1 MVSIILYTSYKG
13 INFLLS
19 VLPNFSSQSNVLPI
33 PEPSSVLIPP
43 ILHYSHIQKS
53 CPNSIPN
60 TSPIMI
66 ISDTCKIHPDHYK
79 VSISEGR
86 IHLHSVVQDYLWPG
100 VLVIIRFVAENERD
114 IVAECVGRDEQ
125 GNRIIRYLVMEKGL
139 VDRSWTIWRLPKALG
154 EDWYMS
160 RGRMGVERYLFHIFF
175 SHCLI
180 LFLLRLFLCLMA
192 IRTKIFHL
200 LYLFLLAFSGV
211 SDYIE

>member
-13 INFLLS
+13 FNFLLS

-53 CPNSIPN
+53 CPNSTPN
-60 TSPIMI
+60 LSPIMI
-66 ISDTCKIHPDHYK
+66 ISNTCKIRPDHYR
-79 VSISEGR
+79 VSVSEGR

-100 VLVIIRFVAENERD
+100 VLVVVGFVAENERE

-125 GNRIIRYLVMEKGL
+125 GNRIIRYLVVEKGL
-139 VDRSWTIWRLPKALG
+139 VDRSWTIWKLPRALG

-160 RGRMGVERYLFHIFF
+160 RGSMGVEVSVPYFLFPLSDSI
-175 SHCLI
+175 SSSS
-180 LFLLRLFLCLMA
+180 LL
-192 IRTKIFHL
+192 
-200 LYLFLLAFSGV
+200 V
-211 SDYIE
+211 SDGNKGQNLSSTLSILSSFFWCV

>member
-13 INFLLS
+13 FNFLLS
-19 VLPNFSSQSNVLPI
+19 VLPNFSSQSNMLPI

-60 TSPIMI
+60 PSPIMI
-66 ISDTCKIHPDHYK
+66 ISDTCKVCPDHYK

-86 IHLHSVVQDYLWPG
+86 FHLHSVVQDYLWLG
-100 VLVIIRFVAENERD
+100 VLVIFRFVAENEKD
-114 IVAECVGRDEQ
+114 IVAECVGQDEQ
-125 GNRIIRYLVMEKGL
+125 GNRIIWYLVMEKGL

-160 RGRMGVERYLFHIFF
+160 HGSMGVEVSVPYCLFPL
-175 SHCLI
+175 SDSSSSLP
-180 LFLLRLFLCLMA
+180 
-192 IRTKIFHL
+192 
-200 LYLFLLAFSGV
+200 V
-211 SDYIE
+211 SDGDKGQNPSSTLSNLSSFFWCV

>member
-1 MVSIILYTSYKG
+1 
-13 INFLLS
+13 
-19 VLPNFSSQSNVLPI
+19 VLPI

-60 TSPIMI
+60 PSPIMI
-66 ISDTCKIHPDHYK
+66 ISDTCKIRPDHYK
-79 VSISEGR
+79 VSVSEGR

-100 VLVIIRFVAENERD
+100 VLVVVGFVAENERE

-125 GNRIIRYLVMEKGL
+125 GNRIIRYLVVEKGL

-160 RGRMGVERYLFHIFF
+160 CGSMGVEVSVPYFLFPLSDSI
-175 SHCLI
+175 SSSS
-180 LFLLRLFLCLMA
+180 LL
-192 IRTKIFHL
+192 
-200 LYLFLLAFSGV
+200 V
-211 SDYIE
+211 SDGNKDQNLSSTLSILASFFWCV